1 MVDDLRQCV
10 AAALRAIISLGD
22 ERRGASPD
30 AHRCLLLWRRPPPG
44 SPLTAPAEAP
54 LTAVR
59 SSFPGCALVQ
69 TQRWSGE
76 CSKAPMDGEEGILSH
91 CTPRQGLFI
100 PLVCNQAECVYGAA
114 DGRTTVN
121 VVPSPKSDSTQIRPS
136 WASTIDLTIESPS
149 PVPLT
154 SAGTFLARKNLSKR

>member
-1 MVDDLRQCV
+1 MVDDLRQCL

-22 ERRGASPD
+22 GRRGSRPN

-59 SSFPGCALVQ
+59 SPETSCALVQ

-76 CSKAPMDGEEGILSH
+76 CWQAPRDGEDGISSH
-91 CTPRQGLFI
+91 RAPHQGLLNT
-100 PLVCNQAECVYGAA
+100 LVCNQAECVYGTA

-121 VVPSPKSDSTQIRPS
+121 VVPSPKSESTQIRPL

-154 SAGTFLARKNLSKR
+154 SPGTLLARKNLSKR